1 MIIDAAINAAHHKA
15 SASEA
20 DALVFFVQP
29 DPFIPDWFSAE
40 EPELAKTL
48 AELIECGEITGEK
61 GNLVVLHALDRP
73 FRRVVTL
80 GLGAEPKLLDMMN
93 RFADMHR
100 DLRKKGFERFSVV
113 LPDYLFP
120 NEEPA
125 AIARCLGGAGTI
137 SAYEFARFMNHPE
150 LPRREFHAEIITR
163 TSEEVEEIRDA
174 GQRGVDL
181 GQAVVFSRDLCN
193 MPGNHATPA
202 FMAETAEKVA
212 EESGGALKATVLGPA
227 EMEKE
232 GMNLLL
238 AVAKGAEVPPR
249 MICLDYDGDPD
260 SEDRIVLVGKS
271 VTFDAGGITIKPG
284 KSMMKMKRD
293 KMGGTNVLGLARCVA
308 GWKPKLN
315 VSFVISA
322 AENMPDGRAYR
333 PGDCYQAMNGKWV
346 EIISTDAEG
355 RLVMADAITW
365 AQKYRSPRVI
375 MDMATLTGG
384 AQMSLGGGMIAA
396 FSNHDGLW
404 DKIARASASSR
415 EDVWRLPL
423 YQSYKKGVRSYF
435 AETKNSST
443 TPPSTIKAALFLEE
457 WIDEG
462 IQWGHLDIAA
472 SMSVNRPSGI
482 LTRGATGMGLVLVAD
497 VLDLYAREGF
507 GA

>member
-1 MIIDAAINAAHHKA
+1 MIIDAALTAAHQKA

-20 DALVFFVQP
+20 DALVFFVVP
-29 DPFIPDWFSAE
+29 EPAVPEWFATE
-40 EPELAKTL
+40 EPELGATL
-48 AELIECGEITGEK
+48 AELIRCGEVTGKK
-61 GNLVVLHALDRP
+61 GNVVILHALDRP
-73 FRRVVTL
+73 YRRVVTV
-80 GLGAEPKLLDMMN
+80 GLGKDPKLLDMMN

-100 DLRKKGFERFSVV
+100 DLREKGFEHFTVV

-120 NEEPA
+120 GETPE
-125 AIARCLGGAGTI
+125 AIARGLGGAGTI
-137 SAYEFARFMNHPE
+137 SAYEFQRFMNYPDV
-150 LPRREFHAEIITR
+150 PRREFRAELITR
-163 TSEEVEEIRDA
+163 TTEQVEAVREA

-193 MPGNHATPA
+193 LPGNIATPEY
-202 FMAETAEKVA
+202 MATQAQTVA
-212 EESGGALKATVLGPA
+212 EESEGALKATVLGPA
-227 EMEKE
+227 EMELE

-249 MICLDYDGDPD
+249 MICLDYDGAPGNPD
-260 SEDRIVLVGKS
+260 RVVVVGKS

-284 KSMMKMKRD
+284 KGMMEMKRD
-293 KMGGTNVLGLARCVA
+293 KMGGTNVLGLARCI
-308 GWKPKLN
+308 GRWRPELN

-355 RLVMADAITW
+355 RLVMADAISW
-365 AQKYRSPRVI
+365 AQKYRSPRVLI
-375 MDMATLTGG
+375 DMATLTGG
-384 AQMSLGGGMIAA
+384 AQLALGGGMIAA
-396 FSNHDGLW
+396 FSNHEGLW
-404 DKIARASASSR
+404 GKIARASASSR
-415 EDVWRLPL
+415 EDLWRLPL

-457 WIDEG
+457 WIDPG
-462 IQWGHLDIAA
+462 VQWAHLDIAA

-497 VLDLYAREGF
+497 ILDLYAREGF
-507 GA
+507 DS